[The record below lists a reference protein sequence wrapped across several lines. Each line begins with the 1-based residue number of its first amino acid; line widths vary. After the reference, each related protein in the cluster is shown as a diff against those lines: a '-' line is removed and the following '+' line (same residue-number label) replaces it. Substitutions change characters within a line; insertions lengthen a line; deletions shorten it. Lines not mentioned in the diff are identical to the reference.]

1 MKVVLLSSAF
11 PNDFYLSQWC
21 QRIKSRAFSQELVP
35 IQHLAVK
42 LAHYASELDNA
53 CSAVPPG
60 GIKHAV
66 ECRRPNREAAWV
78 NISASRCRERISS
91 IACLIS
97 VIRSSHNGDCASSES
112 SACCYVTKP
121 LFLLQATYTSI
132 RGRLSLVTNL

>member
-42 LAHYASELDNA
+42 LAHYASELDDA
-53 CSAVPPG
+53 CSADPPG
-60 GIKHAV
+60 GIKHAI

-78 NISASRCRERISS
+78 NIIASRCETPGSWRYCGGNQGERI
-91 IACLIS
+91 ILRGAIPDN
-97 VIRSSHNGDCASSES
+97 R
-112 SACCYVTKP
+112 
-121 LFLLQATYTSI
+121 
-132 RGRLSLVTNL
+132 RGREGCRGRARRHRRGQAR